1 MTTTTSSNGSRSFDV
16 FAIMSSTAGGIGIAL
31 ALWGQVVVAER
42 YARHVQNGHPV
53 MFDGIA
59 FVAPIPGVICAVL
72 ALVLGTV
79 GLSTRSAN
87 RLWTIVGVIAG
98 VIAIACT
105 VSGLP
110 VSLFPDNSTP
120 KNL

>member
-1 MTTTTSSNGSRSFDV
+1 MTTTSSHGSRSVDLS
-16 FAIMSSTAGGIGIAL
+16 AITASTTGGIGIAL

-59 FVAPIPGVICAVL
+59 FVAPIPSVICAVL
-72 ALVLGTV
+72 ALALGTV
-79 GLSTRSAN
+79 GLCTRGAN
-87 RLWTIVGVIAG
+87 RLWTVAG

-110 VSLFPDNSTP
+110 VSLFPDTSTP